1 MRTRFPFAFEPRV
14 VPFSALF
21 GVTPRTAWVELDD
34 DDLTVRFGLWQL
46 VTPRRNILDGEITGP
61 YSFAKVAGPA
71 HLSFA
76 VDQERRPLRDVSF
89 ADRGVTFATTTERGV
104 CFRLRE
110 PVPGIAPFG
119 RLPHPGVTVT
129 VSDPEG
135 LLARAPLR

>member
-1 MRTRFPFAFEPRV
+1 VRTRFPFAFEPRV
-14 VPFSALF
+14 VPFSTLF
-21 GVTPRTAWVELDD
+21 GVTPRTAWVDIDEQ
-34 DDLTVRFGLWQL
+34 DLTVRFGLWKL
-46 VTPRRNILDGEITGP
+46 VTPRRNIVDGEVTGP

-76 VDQERRPLRDVSF
+76 DH
-89 ADRGVTFATTTERGV
+89 GVTFATTTERGV

-129 VSDPEG
+129 VADPEG

>member
-1 MRTRFPFAFEPRV
+1 VRTRFPFAFEPRV
-14 VPFSALF
+14 APFSVLF
-21 GVTPRTAWVELDD
+21 GVTPRTAWVDIDEQ
-34 DDLTVRFGLWQL
+34 DLTVRFGLWRL
-46 VTPRRNILDGEITGP
+46 TTPRRNILDGEVTGP
-61 YSFAKVAGPA
+61 YSYAKVAGPA

-76 VDQERRPLRDVSF
+76 DH
-89 ADRGVTFATTTERGV
+89 GVTFATTTERGV

-129 VSDPEG
+129 VADPEG

>member
-1 MRTRFPFAFEPRV
+1 MPTRFPFAFEPRL

-21 GVTPRTAWVELDD
+21 GVTPRTAWVQLDEN
-34 DDLTVRFGLWQL
+34 DLTVRFGLWHL
-46 VTPRRNILDGEITGP
+46 VTPRRNIVDGQVTGP

-76 VDQERRPLRDVSF
+76 
-89 ADRGVTFATTTERGV
+89 DRGVTFATTTRRGV
-104 CFRLRE
+104 CFTLRE

-119 RLPHPGVTVT
+119 RVLHPGVTVT
-129 VSDPEG
+129 VADPEG

>member
-1 MRTRFPFAFEPRV
+1 MRTRFPFAFEPRL

-34 DDLTVRFGLWQL
+34 DDLTVRFGLWHL
-46 VTPRRNILDGEITGP
+46 VTPRRNIAEGHITGP
-61 YSFAKVAGPA
+61 YQFAKVAGPA

-76 VDQERRPLRDVSF
+76 
-89 ADRGVTFATTTERGV
+89 DRGVTFATTTKRGA
-104 CFRLRE
+104 CFTLRE

-129 VSDPEG
+129 VADPEG

>member
-1 MRTRFPFAFEPRV
+1 VATRFPFAFEPRV

-21 GVTPRTAWVELDD
+21 GVTPRTAWVEVDD
-34 DDLTVRFGLWQL
+34 DDLTVRFGLWRL
-46 VTPRRNILDGEITGP
+46 VTPRRNILEGEVTGP

-76 VDQERRPLRDVSF
+76 
-89 ADRGVTFATTTERGV
+89 DRGVTFATTTKRGV

-129 VSDPEG
+129 VADPEG